1 MRRLIAYMALAAV
14 CCACS
19 LDEKVTS
26 YATSSSYYTSV
37 TKIRT
42 GLNGCYNPIRAMLNG
57 SGFWEMCECAT
68 DLMELNISTQYNAIC
83 DISPTRPGIAT
94 TIWKNAYIGVMR
106 TNELIADTEYSVGKG
121 YITEA
126 ESHPLI
132 AEAIVLRSFFYYLL
146 TSTFGD
152 VPFYT
157 CKVTEKNRADIAS
170 LPRMDA
176 DSTRADLIEDLR
188 EWVIERKALPWCR
201 SYDEAA
207 DFRAGSALGLMV
219 GAKLCMWNKDWDG
232 AIEFI
237 SNLESIYGGTYAE
250 NPHQFGMDYPLTDIP
265 FSKKF
270 AKESILE
277 IANHVEAFGIQSSG
291 TLAPFCMP
299 SRSANE
305 ATEDDDSGA
314 EDGSCLYQNIVIPE
328 LGGYSR
334 TYAAARPTA
343 YYYQRVLTYT
353 ADDLRSGEYSADSNV
368 ARGSSGNLAWRW
380 KGYDPDDVQMTE
392 EKVKFFKNLNARSK
406 PWLGN
411 KFWCFNMYNTKDSNN
426 YKFLRFADALLM
438 KAEAYLMSG
447 NADMACRYLNIT
459 RTRAGYSEYISLN
472 SVGGSVDAL
481 MEEIRIER
489 AKELFGEYQRKFDLV
504 RWGIWYERTSLYNQ
518 NAHLQS
524 YIRPFHRYWPIPV
537 EQVTYSG
544 GALDNN
550 EYNE

>member
-1 MRRLIAYMALAAV
+1 MALAV
-14 CCACS
+14 ICSACS
-19 LDEKVTS
+19 LDEKMTS

-42 GLNGCYNPIRAMLNG
+42 GLNGCYNPIRATLNG
-57 SGFWEMCECAT
+57 TGFWEMCECAT
-68 DLMELNISTQYNAIC
+68 DMMELNVSTQYNAIC
-83 DISPTRPGIAT
+83 DISPTRPGIAST
-94 TIWKNAYIGVMR
+94 VWKNAYIGVMR
-106 TNELIADTEYSVGKG
+106 TNELIADTEYSVEKG
-121 YITEA
+121 YISEA
-126 ESHPLI
+126 ASYPLI
-132 AEAIVLRSFFYYLL
+132 AEAVVLRSFFYYLL

-157 CKVTEKNRADIAS
+157 SKVTEVNRAEIAS
-170 LPRMDA
+170 LPRMNA
-176 DSTRADLIEDLR
+176 DSTRAYLIRELR

-207 DFRAGSALGLMV
+207 NFRAGSALGLMV
-219 GAKLCMWNKDWDG
+219 GAKFCMWNKDWNG

-237 SNLESIYGGTYAE
+237 SCLEDIYGSGYAE
-250 NPHQFGMDYPLTDIP
+250 SPYEFGEEYPLTDIP

-305 ATEDDDSGA
+305 ASEDDDSVA
-314 EDGSCLYQNIVIPE
+314 EEGSCLYQNILIPV

-334 TYAAARPTA
+334 TYTSARPTA
-343 YYYQRVLTYT
+343 YYYQRVLTYAT
-353 ADDLRSGEYSADSNV
+353 EDLRSGEYSAGSGV
-368 ARGSSGNLAWRW
+368 ARGGSGNLAWRW
-380 KGYDPDDVQMTE
+380 KGYAPDDPQMTN
-392 EKVKFFKNLNARSK
+392 EKVLFFKGLNDRSK

-411 KFWCFNMYNTKDSNN
+411 KFWCFDMYNTKDSNN
-426 YKFLRFADALLM
+426 YKFFRFADALLM
-438 KAEAYLMSG
+438 KAEAYLMAG
-447 NADMACRYLNIT
+447 DVDMASKYLNIT
-459 RTRAGYSEYISLN
+459 RTRAGYKERVN
-472 SVGGSVDAL
+472 MKSVGGSIDAL

-504 RWGIWYERTSLYNQ
+504 RWGIWFERTSLYNQ
-518 NAHLQS
+518 NNHLQS
-524 YIRPFHRYWPIPV
+524 YIRPYHRYWPIPV

>member
-1 MRRLIAYMALAAV
+1 MRKLIAYIALAAV

-37 TKIRT
+37 TKVRT
-42 GLNGCYNPIRAMLNG
+42 GLNGCYNPIRATLNG
-57 SGFWEMCECAT
+57 TGFWEMSECAT
-68 DLMELNISTQYNAIC
+68 DLIELNISTQYNAIC
-83 DISPTRPGIAT
+83 DISPTRPGIAST
-94 TIWKNAYIGVMR
+94 VWKNSYIGVMR
-106 TNELIADTEYSVGKG
+106 ANELIADVEYSVEKG
-121 YITEA
+121 YIA
-126 ESHPLI
+126 ETDSYPLI
-132 AEAIVLRSFFYYLL
+132 AEAVVLRSFFYYLL
-146 TSTFGD
+146 TSTFGN

-157 CKVTEKNRADIAS
+157 CKVTENNRAEIAA

-176 DSTRADLIEDLR
+176 DSTRAYLIKDLR
-188 EWVIERKALPWCR
+188 HWIIEKKSLAWCR

-207 DFRAGSALGLMV
+207 EFRAGTALGLMV
-219 GAKLCMWNKDWDG
+219 GAKLCMWNKDWLG

-237 SNLESIYGGTYAE
+237 SNLEDIYGAGYAD
-250 NPHQFGMDYPLTDIP
+250 NPQLFGEDYPLTDIP

-270 AKESILE
+270 TKESIFE
-277 IANHVEAFGIQSSG
+277 IANHVESFGIQSSG
-291 TLAPFCMP
+291 SLAPFCMP

-314 EDGSCLYQNIVIPE
+314 EEGSCLYRDIVIPE
-328 LGGYSR
+328 LGGYAR
-334 TYAAARPTA
+334 TYTAARPTA
-343 YYYQRVLTYT
+343 YYYQRLLTYST
-353 ADDLRSGEYSADSNV
+353 EDLRNGEYSNDNDSG
-368 ARGSSGNLAWRW
+368 RGSSGNLAWRW
-380 KGYDPDDVQMTE
+380 KGYDPDDLKMATP
-392 EKVKFFKNLNARSK
+392 KVKFFKDLNSRSK

-411 KFWCFNMYNTKDSNN
+411 KFWCFGMYNTKDSNN
-426 YKFLRFADALLM
+426 YKFFRFADALLM
-438 KAEAYLMSG
+438 KAEAYLMIG
-447 NADMACRYLNIT
+447 DNNNACRYLNIT
-459 RTRAGYSEYISLN
+459 RTRAGYKERMTLQ

-524 YIRPFHRYWPIPV
+524 YIRPFHRFWPIPV

-550 EYNE
+550 EYN